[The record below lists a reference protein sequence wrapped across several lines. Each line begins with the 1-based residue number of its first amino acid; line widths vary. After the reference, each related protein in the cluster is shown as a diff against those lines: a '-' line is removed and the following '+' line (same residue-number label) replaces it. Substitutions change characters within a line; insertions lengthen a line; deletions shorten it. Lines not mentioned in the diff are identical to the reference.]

1 MKIQYKFL
9 SIILACGLLTAC
21 SSDEPTVGR
30 EGMNSAVITAGINNS
45 ASRANSSQW
54 EADDIGVTVIDAP
67 NSDMEALYR
76 NVRYKT
82 DALGGSAVFAP
93 VDNEGIFFQETSE
106 TVTFSAYG
114 PYRDW
119 TVAPDVAG
127 FNTVDMADSQMGR
140 EAQKSIDFIHA
151 SGATASN
158 ASPTVTFSGANAFRH
173 VMSRLEIVVKISGKS
188 VFSANALTDGD
199 YSLGG
204 MKLQALFNPYTGEAK
219 ASDAPAVN
227 DWYLNTLPSA
237 TGDGIVSYTAIL
249 PPQTLATALTFTAKV
264 DGQTYQTD
272 LSIGEL
278 KSGTN
283 YRINITVTKTAMTVT
298 GCSISGWGNGGE
310 IEGEVSPVIPIGD
323 KNADE
328 AAIGDF
334 YMNDGSLV
342 DKDATLTD
350 EQLAACIGIVFT
362 TDVNRI
368 GEGAKAALAAKGV
381 TPHGLVMALTDAA
394 DNVRWGVINVD
405 ETGLNNYQQLK
416 DTYSNIEGY
425 SETQWI
431 IHNHSNKLLDEY
443 TAFYYVSIYGKTEET
458 IKYAAPYT
466 STGWFLPSGGNWWD
480 ILRNLGQCEALDNS
494 RQSGSFNLYNGS
506 AAPST
511 IEHLNSSVSK
521 FDYASIFNNH
531 TYWSSSEY
539 DQNAAR
545 QFYLDND
552 GLLSIANSDKSRSA
566 NTVRCVLAF

>member
-1 MKIQYKFL
+1 MKNQYKIL
-9 SIILACGLLTAC
+9 SIILVGGLLAAC
-21 SSDEPTVGR
+21 SSDEPTVGG
-30 EGMNSAVITAGINNS
+30 EGMNSARITAGINTS
-45 ASRANSSQW
+45 ASRANGSQW
-54 EADDIGVTVIDAP
+54 EADDIGVSVTDAP
-67 NSDMEALYR
+67 NSDMESLYR

-158 ASPTVTFSGANAFRH
+158 ASPTVTFSGENAFRH
-173 VMSRLEIVVKISGKS
+173 VMSRLEIVVKISDKGA
-188 VFSANALTDGD
+188 FSANALTDGD

-237 TGDGIVSYTAIL
+237 TGDGVVSYTAIL

-298 GCSISGWGNGGE
+298 GCTISGWGNGGE

-328 AAIGDF
+328 VTIGDF

-521 FDYASIFNNH
+521 FDYASRFNNH

-552 GLLSIANSDKSRSA
+552 GLLSIADRDKSRSA